1 MTRDVPLILVVDD
14 DRSMR
19 SLLRLALEEEG
30 YKLAEANNGEQ
41 GLREF
46 MRQQPDMV
54 LLDGVMPIMDGFTCC
69 RKLREVT
76 GTDYP
81 PVLMITV
88 LDDPDS
94 VDQAFD
100 AGTTDYITK
109 PIHWAVLRQ
118 RVRRLLQV
126 SHQHQKVAQ
135 ITESLKKQTQ
145 RERLLV
151 EMMGVLLTLP
161 EKPIPSPES
170 PGEHPDFAKKL

>member
-1 MTRDVPLILVVDD
+1 MIMTRDIPLILIVDD

-30 YKLAEANNGEQ
+30 YKLAEASNGEH

-54 LLDGVMPIMDGFTCC
+54 LLDGVMPIMDGFACC
-69 RKLREVT
+69 SKLRQVT
-76 GTDYP
+76 GTDDP

-100 AGTTDYITK
+100 AGATDYITK

-118 RVRRLLQV
+118 RVRRLLEI
-126 SHQHQKVAQ
+126 SHQHQEVAQ

-151 EMMGVLLTLP
+151 EMMGVLLTL
-161 EKPIPSPES
+161 
-170 PGEHPDFAKKL
+170 A